1 MDSDSD
7 IFPQTQRY
15 IISNIFT
22 ERIIHINDS
31 DVQFSSLFILHNTYL
46 QFYNYGKITS
56 YYELTIQH
64 FTNSYK

>member
-31 DVQFSSLFILHNTYL
+31 DVQFSSLFILHNMTKSMIY
-46 QFYNYGKITS
+46 
-56 YYELTIQH
+56 
-64 FTNSYK
+64 